1 MPPADDNAL
10 IALRDYYAEHQVLPS
25 YTTIADLL
33 GLKSKAW
40 ISALV
45 SRLILQ
51 RFLAFTADKRLKPGA
66 RFFEHFVFDSVQA
79 GLPNPANDNPPEAI
93 TLENFLIHRPSQTV
107 LIRVKGDSMKDAGIH
122 DGDLAVVERRYTAN
136 VGEIVVANLDN
147 EFTLKY
153 LDKDKASRFLRPA
166 NDDFAPIRS
175 GFEIFGV
182 MVGLVRKY

>member
-10 IALRDYYAEHQVLPS
+10 KALQDYYAEHQVLPS
-25 YTTIADLL
+25 YSTIADLL
-33 GLKSKAW
+33 GLKSKTW

-51 RFLAFTADKRLKPGA
+51 RFLAFTVDKRLKPGA
-66 RFFEHFVFDSVQA
+66 RFFEHYVFDSVQA

-93 TLENFLIHRPSQTV
+93 TLENFLIHHPSQTV

-153 LDKDKASRFLRPA
+153 LDKDKTGHFLRPA
-166 NDDFAPIRS
+166 NADFTAIRQ